1 MKDVRQD
8 FPTLNLKVGDRPLCY
23 LDNAATTLRPLQVI
37 ECMDRFYRD
46 CNANIHRGIHH
57 LSVKATKMYDQA
69 HERVARFIR
78 ARSWKEIIFT
88 RNTTESVNLVAY
100 AFGDALVKE
109 GDEIVTT
116 VSEHHSNMIPWQ
128 RLAARRRAILRY
140 IPVRPDGTLNLDE
153 AAKIIT
159 PKTRIVAL
167 QHVSNMLGTVHPV
180 YEVSEMARKVG
191 ALVVLDAA
199 QSVPHM
205 PFDVNQFGV
214 DFVAFSGH
222 KMLGP
227 TGIGVLW
234 GREELLR
241 EGDVFLTGGSM
252 ISEVTL
258 EGAKWNTLPWK
269 YEAGTPNICG
279 AIGLSAAMDYL
290 EDVGLDEILAH
301 ERSLLEYAE
310 ERLSSLDFVKI
321 YGPGIEN
328 RVGIIS
334 FNVEGVHPHDVAQAC
349 DSFGVAVRSG
359 HHCAQPLSL
368 AIGAKHGTARA
379 SFYLYNTKD
388 EIDALVDALVMAKK
402 ELG

>member
-1 MKDVRQD
+1 MKDIRQD
-8 FPTLNLKVGDRPLCY
+8 FPTLNLRVGERPLCY
-23 LDNAATTLRPLQVI
+23 LDNAATTLRPTQVI

-46 CNANIHRGIHH
+46 CNANIHRGIYH

-69 HERVARFIR
+69 HQRVASFIR
-78 ARSWKEIIFT
+78 AKAWQEIIFT
-88 RNTTESVNLVAY
+88 RNTTESINLVAY
-100 AFGDALVKE
+100 AFGDAVVHE

-128 RLAARRRAILRY
+128 RLAARKRANLNY
-140 IPVRPDGTLNLDE
+140 IPVKSDGTLDLDE
-153 AAKIIT
+153 ARKLIT

-167 QHVSNMLGTVHPV
+167 QHVSNLLGTVHPV
-180 YEVSEMARKVG
+180 SDVAEMAHRVG
-191 ALVVLDAA
+191 ALVVVDAA

-205 PFDVNQFGV
+205 PFDVRDIGA

-227 TGIGVLW
+227 TGIGILW

-279 AIGLSAAMDYL
+279 AIGLSAAIDYL
-290 EDVGLDEILAH
+290 ESIGLDEILAH
-301 ERSLLEYAE
+301 EKDLLEYAV
-310 ERLSSLDFVKI
+310 ERLSSLGFVKL
-321 YGPGIEN
+321 YGPAPDR
-328 RVGIIS
+328 RVGIVS
-334 FNVEGVHPHDVAQAC
+334 FNVEGVHPHDVAQVC

-359 HHCAQPLSL
+359 HHCAQPLSV
-368 AIGAKHGTARA
+368 AMGASYGTARA

-388 EIDALVDALVMAKK
+388 EVDALVEALIMAKK

>member
-1 MKDVRQD
+1 MDEIRED
-8 FPTLNLKVGDRPLCY
+8 FPTLKLTVGGRPICY
-23 LDNAATTLRPLQVI
+23 LDNASTTLRPVQVI
-37 ECMDRFYRD
+37 DCMDRFYRD

-69 HERVARFIR
+69 HERAARFIG
-78 ARSWKEIIFT
+78 AKSWQEIVFT
-88 RNTTESVNLVAY
+88 RNTTESINLVAY
-100 AFGDALVKE
+100 AFGDSLLRE

-128 RLAARRRAILRY
+128 RLAVRRRAVLKY
-140 IPVRPDGTLNLDE
+140 IPVKPDGMLDLDE
-153 AAKIIT
+153 AKRLIT
-159 PKTRIVAL
+159 PKTRLVAV
-167 QHVSNMLGTVHPV
+167 QHISNLLGTVHPV
-180 YEVSEMARKVG
+180 SEVAEMAHEVG
-191 ALVVLDAA
+191 ALVVVDAA

-205 PFDVNQFGV
+205 PLDVNEIGA
-214 DFVAFSGH
+214 DFIAFSGH

-227 TGIGVLW
+227 TGVGVLW

-241 EGDVFLTGGSM
+241 DGDVFLTGGSM
-252 ISEVTL
+252 ISEVSL

-290 EDVGLDEILAH
+290 EKIGLENVLAH
-301 ERSLLEYAE
+301 EKDLLEYAI
-310 ERLSSLDFVKI
+310 ERLSALDFVRL
-321 YGPGIEN
+321 YGPRPDH
-328 RVGIIS
+328 RVGIVS
-334 FNVEGVHPHDVAQAC
+334 FNVDGVHPHDVAQAC

-359 HHCAQPLSL
+359 HHCAQPLSV
-368 AIGAKHGTARA
+368 AIGAKQGTARA

-388 EIDALVDALVMAKK
+388 EIDALVEAIIMAKK

>member
-1 MKDVRQD
+1 
-8 FPTLNLKVGDRPLCY
+8 
-23 LDNAATTLRPLQVI
+23 
-37 ECMDRFYRD
+37 MDRFYRD

>member
-1 MKDVRQD
+1 MKEVRED
-8 FPTLNLKVGDRPLCY
+8 FPTLKMRFGERPLCY
-23 LDNAATTLRPLQVI
+23 LDNAATTLRPVQVI

-46 CNANIHRGIHH
+46 CNANIHRGIYH
-57 LSVKATKMYDQA
+57 LSVKASKMYDQA
-69 HERVARFIR
+69 HERVARFIG

-88 RNTTESVNLVAY
+88 RNTTESINLVAY

-128 RLAARRRAILRY
+128 RLAARARASLRY
-140 IPVRPDGTLNLDE
+140 IPMMPDGTLNLEE
-153 AAKIIT
+153 ARKIIT
-159 PKTRIVAL
+159 PRTRIVAL
-167 QHVSNMLGTVHPV
+167 QHVSNVLGTVHPV
-180 YEVSEMARKVG
+180 SDIVEMAKKVG

-205 PFDVNQFGV
+205 PFDVKELGV
-214 DFVAFSGH
+214 DFAAFSGH

-234 GREELLR
+234 GRGELL
-241 EGDVFLTGGSM
+241 EDGDVFLTGGSM

-279 AIGLSAAMDYL
+279 AIGLSAAIDYL
-290 EDVGLDEILAH
+290 EGIGLENVLAH
-301 ERSLLEYAE
+301 EKSLLEYAY

-321 YGPGIEN
+321 YGPRIDKRIG
-328 RVGIIS
+328 VIS

-349 DSFGVAVRSG
+349 DSLGVAVRSG
-359 HHCAQPLSL
+359 HHCAQPLSV
-368 AIGAKHGTARA
+368 AVGAKHGTVRA
-379 SFYLYNTKD
+379 SFYIYNTKD
-388 EIDALVDALVMAKK
+388 EVDALVEAVVIAKK